1 MYDARSSSGS
11 GQKSGIIFGVLT
23 VCVVA
28 AAFFGVLLMPGGG
41 KDKPTLISGTA
52 GAETQL
58 LTVLDDAATKK
69 YINTLTRV
77 SPRAAKKLDAKVSD
91 ALADGADK
99 NELAVLVMEA
109 MQEDVI
115 SDMKYLA
122 KADIRHIDGIVG
134 ASKSSLQKLSSSNS
148 KWCKGSTYES
158 FADMG
163 PAQVEAKVRREFG
176 YGSGAYTWGLDMQV
190 RVLEAIEDAKVNPK
204 SYGRMTA
211 KDEQAVQM
219 LSMRLISDPQVMKL
233 MSLGGQDKAAMA
245 RAVKGMDFCRLAV
258 TGLGALQSL
267 PKATRERMWSDA
279 FAQMD
284 LKNLDKMMRMSA
296 F

>member
-11 GQKSGIIFGVLT
+11 GQKSGVIFGVLT
-23 VCVVA
+23 VGVVA
-28 AAFFGVLLMPGGG
+28 AAFFGVLLMPGGD
-41 KDKPTLISGTA
+41 KDKTTLISGAA
-52 GAETQL
+52 GADAQL
-58 LTVLDDAATKK
+58 LMVLDDAATKK
-69 YINTLTRV
+69 YVNTLTRV

-91 ALADGADK
+91 ALADGADE
-99 NELAVLVMEA
+99 NELAVLVMGA
-109 MQEDVI
+109 MQADIV

-134 ASKSSLQKLSSSNS
+134 ASKSSLQKMSSSNS

-158 FADMG
+158 FADMR
-163 PAQVEAKVRREFG
+163 PAQLEAKVRREFG

-190 RVLEAIEDAKVNPK
+190 RVLEAIEDAKTNPK

-219 LSMRLISDPQVMKL
+219 LSMRLISDPQIMKL
-233 MSLGGQDKAAMA
+233 ISLGGQDKTAMA

-258 TGLGALQSL
+258 TGLGAVQSL
-267 PKATRERMWSDA
+267 PKGTRERMWADA
-279 FAQMD
+279 FDQMD
-284 LKNLDKMMRMSA
+284 LKDLDKMMRMSA